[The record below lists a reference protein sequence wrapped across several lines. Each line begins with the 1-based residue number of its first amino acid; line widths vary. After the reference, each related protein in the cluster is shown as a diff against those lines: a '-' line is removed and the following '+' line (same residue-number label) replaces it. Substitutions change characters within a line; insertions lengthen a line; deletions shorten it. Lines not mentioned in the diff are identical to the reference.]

1 MLEFNSQTRQPVRLM
16 IPFLALGV
24 IVIAGAALFFY
35 ARHQKTVTPA
45 GAAGPLQIE
54 GIVRAGDT
62 NFEYYKSRV
71 KIEKVR
77 ASLSITFSK
86 ARVATV
92 SGLIVNDGDRH
103 LEAVEMKIALYDVY
117 GKLSKEKTA
126 FALRPG
132 LGIAYTPM
140 EPLESRF
147 FAINV
152 ENIEQLWN
160 PQHVEYEVT
169 GLRFH

>member
-1 MLEFNSQTRQPVRLM
+1 MLEFKSQTRPPVRLM

-24 IVIAGAALFFY
+24 VVIAGTALFLY
-35 ARHQKTVTPA
+35 VRHQENVTPA
-45 GAAGPLQIE
+45 GPAGPVHVE
-54 GIVRAGDT
+54 GIVRAGDPS
-62 NFEYYKSRV
+62 FEYYKSRV
-71 KIEKVR
+71 KIERVR

-103 LEAVEMKIALYDVY
+103 LDAVEMKIGLYDVY

-140 EPLESRF
+140 EPLEKRF

-169 GLRFH
+169 GLKFH

>member
-1 MLEFNSQTRQPVRLM
+1 MLEFKSQARPPVRLM
-16 IPFLALGV
+16 IPFLAVGV
-24 IVIAGAALFFY
+24 IVIAGSALFFY
-35 ARHQKTVTPA
+35 VRYQKTVTPP
-45 GAAGPLQIE
+45 GPPGPIRVE
-54 GIVRAGDT
+54 GIVRAGDPG
-62 NFEYYKSRV
+62 FEYYKSRV

-92 SGLIVNDGDRH
+92 SGLIVNDGDRR
-103 LEAVEMKIALYDVY
+103 LEAVEMRIGLYDVY

-140 EPLESRF
+140 EPLEKRF

-160 PQHVEYEVT
+160 PRHVEYEMT
-169 GLRFH
+169 GLKFH